1 VVQQKGQ
8 VCLERDE
15 NVPPK
20 DGLIVS
26 AVALQLFEFESFPFD
41 PVIPLRGT
49 RSRSKFGIFGES
61 DD

>member
-8 VCLERDE
+8 FYLERNE
-15 NVPPK
+15 NVSPK
-20 DGLIVS
+20 DGLIFSV
-26 AVALQLFEFESFPFD
+26 VALQLFEFERFPFD

-61 DD
+61 DE

>member
-8 VCLERDE
+8 VYLERDE
-15 NVPPK
+15 NVAPK
-20 DGLIVS
+20 DGLVFS
-26 AVALQLFEFESFPFD
+26 VVALQLFEFEGFPFD

-49 RSRSKFGIFGES
+49 RSRSKFRIFGES